1 MPDPNRLIE
10 GFEYIDYPSNFGNN
24 FGGYE
29 FPDSLAADYMGG
41 LNSLFFTGKNAQGQ
55 SLDHLDYPSEV
66 SGNYGPDSPLY
77 GLKGFI
83 YMPVNNPPSL
93 IDSFIIHLDHIG
105 VFNFMF
111 RSENLN
117 RF

>member
-77 GLKGFI
+77 G
-83 YMPVNNPPSL
+83 
-93 IDSFIIHLDHIG
+93 
-105 VFNFMF
+105 
-111 RSENLN
+111 
-117 RF
+117 